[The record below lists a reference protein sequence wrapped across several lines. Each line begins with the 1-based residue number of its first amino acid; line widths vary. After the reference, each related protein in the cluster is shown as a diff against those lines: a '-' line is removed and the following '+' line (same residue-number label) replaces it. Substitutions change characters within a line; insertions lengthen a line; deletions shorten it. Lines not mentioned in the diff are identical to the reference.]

1 MLRVST
7 CAAAVRK
14 SLADMCVDV
23 AAKVGPEAV
32 AQHMSDL
39 VMKCL
44 EDEDP
49 GVKLRVLQKVKS
61 LASHVPTLLTRLSP
75 NLKALY
81 KDESWRVR
89 KQIVLSMPPVM
100 KSMGNDF
107 FVENFLDEF
116 LAALKDSVAEV
127 RVSVGSCLAD
137 MCEASSASW
146 VYDRVF
152 PSVKA
157 MATEEYAYRISML
170 AALRTLLCADLS
182 DRFQG
187 EVVGLLLASA
197 SDAVANV
204 RLTTAIIL
212 GDACKRITGDNSAAV
227 IAQIKPVL
235 SELEGDKDKDVKYF
249 AQESMKNC
257 S

>member
-1 MLRVST
+1 
-7 CAAAVRK
+7 
-14 SLADMCVDV
+14 MCVDV

-49 GVKLRVLQKVKS
+49 GVKLRVLLKIKV
-61 LASHVPTLLTRLSP
+61 LATDVPTLLTRLTP
-75 NLKALY
+75 TLKALY

-89 KQIVLSMPPVM
+89 KQIVTSMPAVM

-107 FVENFLDEF
+107 FVENFLDDYLGSF
-116 LAALKDSVAEV
+116 KDSVAEV
-127 RVSVGSCLAD
+127 RVSAGASLSD
-137 MCEASSASW
+137 LCEASSASW

-152 PSVKA
+152 PTIKG
-157 MATEEYAYRISML
+157 MANEEYAYRVAML
-170 AALRTLLCADLS
+170 GALKCLLGADLS

-187 EVVGLLLASA
+187 EIVGLLLTSA
-197 SDAVANV
+197 ADVVANV
-204 RLTTAIIL
+204 RLATAIIL
-212 GDACKRITGDNSAAV
+212 GEAVKRITGDNSAAV

-235 SELEGDKDKDVKYF
+235 SELEGDKDKDVKYY
-249 AQESMKNC
+249 AAEAIKIC

>member
-1 MLRVST
+1 
-7 CAAAVRK
+7 VRK

-49 GVKLRVLQKVKS
+49 CVKLRVLMKVTV
-61 LASHVPTLLTRLSP
+61 LASDVPTLLVRLTP
-75 NLKALY
+75 TLKSLF
-81 KDESWRVR
+81 KDDSWRVR
-89 KQIVLSMPPVM
+89 RQICLSMPAIM

-107 FVENFLDEF
+107 FVENFLDDF
-116 LAALKDSVAEV
+116 QSAFKDSVAEV
-127 RVSVGSCLAD
+127 RVSTGECLAD
-137 MCEASSASW
+137 MCMSSSPSW

-152 PSVKA
+152 PTVKA
-157 MATEEYAYRISML
+157 MASDEYAYRVGML
-170 AALRTLLCADLS
+170 HALRTLLSADLT

-187 EVVGLLLASA
+187 EVVGLLLAA
-197 SDAVANV
+197 AADVVANV
-204 RLTTAIIL
+204 RLTVAIIL
-212 GDACKRITGDNSAAV
+212 GEACRKITGTNSNAM

-235 SELEGDKDKDVKYF
+235 QELEGDKDKDVKYF
-249 AQESMKNC
+249 AQEALKNC
-257 S
+257 